1 MSVTNQTGFGS
12 WCAIIIAFPVQ
23 NELGSKYSARL
34 DVLLAVKKVQAS
46 FHIILKEGCQFF
58 LLGLGEGKSISEG
71 HVALAQR
78 CMGFV
83 LLQVDGLGSK
93 GLVVELV
100 LGRFAPAG
108 LDLEVCLASPKVAC
122 HLTAWLSSSPFVSDQ
137 LAAGELGVALVAQVL
152 QRNGTVVR
160 SWLELLVPGE
170 VVVPY
175 DVP

>member
-1 MSVTNQTGFGS
+1 
-12 WCAIIIAFPVQ
+12 
-23 NELGSKYSARL
+23 
-34 DVLLAVKKVQAS
+34 
-46 FHIILKEGCQFF
+46 
-58 LLGLGEGKSISEG
+58 
-71 HVALAQR
+71 
-78 CMGFV
+78 MGFV

-122 HLTAWLSSSPFVSDQ
+122 HLTLWLSSSPFVSDQ